1 MLVQQ
6 CWLSSS
12 CCGAQAGHNVLLPV
26 SVWYREQ
33 HIWSSTLEALSG
45 SHYLASSFQNP
56 WDSLYTI
63 QIHLTATELRS
74 ELLPRFPWTVKSEQR
89 ENTQPSSPAEVQA
102 ETLLFVGWG
111 NKKTHYLPCT
121 ELCCALDTGTVK
133 CIK

>member
-1 MLVQQ
+1 M
-6 CWLSSS
+6 
-12 CCGAQAGHNVLLPV
+12 LLPV

-45 SHYLASSFQNP
+45 SHYLTSSFPNP
-56 WDSLYTI
+56 WDSAHTI

-89 ENTQPSSPAEVQA
+89 ENTQPSSPAEAQA

-111 NKKTHYLPCT
+111 NKKTHYLP
-121 ELCCALDTGTVK
+121 
-133 CIK
+133 